1 MKRISLFFHRLTHWE
16 YWPFAIVY
24 FPMYFAWLYYSI
36 RSRTVF
42 FFLPSNPSITNA
54 GFLLE
59 SKKEIYDLLPKG
71 SFPETILIKAG
82 TNFCTIE
89 KLRREKSIPFPCIA
103 KPDIGMKGMAVEII
117 KNAEELEVYSQ
128 KITIDFLIQELISLP
143 NELGIFYY
151 RKPDERKGYIS
162 GIVKKEFLTIHG
174 DGNSSVLE
182 LIYKEPRY
190 SLQLAVLQ
198 NKYGPF
204 LNSVLKKGE
213 EINLVPFGNHA
224 RGAKF
229 IDVTKWVDEELQQS
243 IDYLCK
249 QIPGFYYGR
258 MDIRYNTLDELKQG
272 KNFSIIELNGAGSE
286 PTHIYDP
293 QHSIF
298 FAWKEI
304 LRHYRLLFTISKIN
318 NNAGFRHMRFSEG
331 LRMIKENG
339 KIVKQLSQFM
349 SPG

>member
-1 MKRISLFFHRLTHWE
+1 M
-16 YWPFAIVY
+16 
-24 FPMYFAWLYYSI
+24 
-36 RSRTVF
+36 
-42 FFLPSNPSITNA
+42 
-54 GFLLE
+54 
-59 SKKEIYDLLPKG
+59 LPKG

-82 TNFCTIE
+82 TDFSTIE
-89 KLRREKSIPFPCIA
+89 KLREATRIPFPCIA

-117 KNAEELEVYSQ
+117 KNSKELEAYSK
-128 KITIDFLIQELISLP
+128 KIAIDFLLQELVTLP

-151 RKPDERKGYIS
+151 RKPDESKGYIS
-162 GIVKKEFLTIHG
+162 GIVKKEFLTITG
-174 DGNSSVLE
+174 DGKSSMLE

-190 SLQLAVLQ
+190 SLQLPVLQ
-198 NKYGPF
+198 NKYGSY

-213 EINLVPFGNHA
+213 EITLVPFGNHA

-229 IDVTKWVDEELQQS
+229 IDVTKWADEELQQS
-243 IDYLCK
+243 IDYFCK

-304 LRHYRLLFTISKIN
+304 LRHYRLLFIISEIN
-318 NNAGFRHMRFSEG
+318 NKAGFQHMRFSEG

-339 KIVKQLSQFM
+339 KIVKQLSQFI
-349 SPG
+349 SRG